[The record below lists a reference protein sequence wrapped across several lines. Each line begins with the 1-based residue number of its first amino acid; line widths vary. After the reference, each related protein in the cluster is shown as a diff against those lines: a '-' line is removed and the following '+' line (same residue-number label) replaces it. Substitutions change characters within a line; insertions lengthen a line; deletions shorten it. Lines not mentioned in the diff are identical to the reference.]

1 MKSFS
6 PAFVSGAFGISE
18 PSIYGVTLPL
28 KKPFVIACV
37 GAGIAGAI
45 VGFFGARVFM
55 MSGFGPFAFP
65 AYIDPT
71 GARGFYDVIVAL
83 AATGIGG
90 LFSFLATLLTFKD
103 EPSVSKAN

>member
-1 MKSFS
+1 M
-6 PAFVSGAFGISE
+6 
-18 PSIYGVTLPL
+18 TLPL
-28 KKPFVIACV
+28 KKPFVIACA

-83 AATGIGG
+83 IATGVGG
-90 LFSFLATLLTFKD
+90 LFSFLVTLFTFKD
-103 EPSVSKAN
+103 SEAASSN